1 MPILELKLAEQHR
14 SLKLGD
20 PIKGIDP
27 FIFGSKGTLKIDTG
41 LGDIRHDFTFEN
53 LGINLVFKSEKLSS
67 IYLYLSPVAKYKKY
81 SGTCSYLEEFWK
93 DPNPDKFV
101 QSLELQNY
109 KLREQKNVKV
119 IDMLSE
125 ELRIRLSMRPE
136 QNYILIDDG
145 SRIRNK

>member
-1 MPILELKLAEQHR
+1 MPIFDLKLAEQNR
-14 SLKLGD
+14 GLKLGD
-20 PIKGIDP
+20 TIKGFDP

-41 LGDIRHDFTFEN
+41 LGDIRHDFIFEN
-53 LGINLVFKSEKLSS
+53 LGINLVFKSEKLCS
-67 IYLYLSPVAKYKKY
+67 IYLYISPVAKYKKY
-81 SGTCSYLEEFWK
+81 PGTCSYLEEFWK

-109 KLREQKNVKV
+109 KLREQKNAKV
-119 IDMLSE
+119 LDMLSE

-136 QNYILIDDG
+136 QNYILVDDG